1 MPTRQQ
7 SDRSLE
13 STRERGGSRTT
24 VLLALAANA
33 LILVAK
39 AIGGLLTGSTALL
52 AEAAHSLADTT
63 NQTFLLASIALASK
77 PPNEEQPFGHGRQR
91 FLWTFL
97 AAVGMFVAGALFAI
111 GYGIFELLRGPESS
125 GSYGIAWATLVIA
138 VIAEGASWLRAVR
151 QTRAE
156 AQHAGRPW
164 RQHVRASRDPSV
176 KMVLFEDTA
185 ALIGVIIAGV
195 GIGLVQITGQ
205 AFWDP
210 AASIVIGLLLIVV
223 AVTMA
228 RDTGRLLVG
237 ASALPEE
244 RDAID
249 RVLRKSPAVDD
260 VKELLTM
267 VLGPRALLVAARVDL
282 ADDFDSAE
290 IERAASALDREIREA
305 VPDVT
310 EVFIDATPGDGNAV
324 RDPETS
330 GDDAALRPSA

>member
-13 STRERGGSRTT
+13 RTRERGGSRTT
-24 VLLALAANA
+24 VLIALAANA

-39 AIGGLLTGSTALL
+39 LIAGLLTGSTALL

-63 NQTFLLASIALASK
+63 NQTFLLASIGLASK
-77 PPNEEQPFGHGRQR
+77 PPDEEQPFGHGRQR

-97 AAVGMFVAGALFAI
+97 AAVGMFVAGAVFAI
-111 GYGIFELLRGPESS
+111 GYGIFELVRGPEAS

-138 VIAEGASWLRAVR
+138 LLAEGASWLRALR

-156 AQHAGRPW
+156 AERAGRPW
-164 RQHVRASRDPSV
+164 RQHVRSSRDPSV
-176 KMVLFEDTA
+176 KMVLFEDSA
-185 ALIGVIIAGV
+185 ALIGVLIAAV

-244 RDAID
+244 REAID
-249 RVLRKSPAVDD
+249 QVLRKSPVVDD

-282 ADDFDSAE
+282 ADDVDSAG
-290 IERAASALDREIREA
+290 IEQAASALDREIREA

-310 EVFIDATPGDGNAV
+310 EVFLDATPGDD
-324 RDPETS
+324 R
-330 GDDAALRPSA
+330 